1 MFLGKELAEGTK
13 EFVVD
18 APFSLKVI
26 PNCGHWVQQEAPEE
40 VNQIMEEF
48 LLNDHR

>member
-26 PNCGHWVQQEAPEE
+26 PNCSHWVQQ
-40 VNQIMEEF
+40 
-48 LLNDHR
+48 